1 MDNGAPWKPAPE
13 NTLES
18 LRHAFS
24 LFDGVEFDI
33 RLTADNQLIV
43 HHDRTV
49 SVPEQHLKGHPK
61 WLEEWT
67 LDDLP
72 GLGFLAFED
81 FLDDPAVLKAWRDGG
96 SMGCIEIKRPHP
108 SSAVGGGILG
118 RKHHN
123 EHIAKVMRLAD
134 EALNE
139 RAIPRD
145 NTVFYAFHRGMPDS
159 ARLSSTTRPWAALIP
174 YIPPYGNDTTERL
187 QVLPK
192 FLTTSFARLV
202 KEHRAQGSAMLPCAI
217 EYFQSY
223 TKHLPLGRHVSLE
236 GRALERLTNA
246 REGMPTYVWPTKP
259 HIEHQLL
266 RAGMSALSDHADPML
281 TWLPSG
287 HARWRRPG
295 LQPLLEEEWTRLEQV
310 DQANHLTV
318 LRELESNVP
327 LWSECDDTRR
337 RRLVS
342 EWTRRWKWRPSVDE
356 TLQRFSAETPPD
368 GAPRMIG
375 HRGSGKTS
383 RPVLHP

>member
-1 MDNGAPWKPAPE
+1 
-13 NTLES
+13 
-18 LRHAFS
+18 
-24 LFDGVEFDI
+24 
-33 RLTADNQLIV
+33 
-43 HHDRTV
+43 
-49 SVPEQHLKGHPK
+49 
-61 WLEEWT
+61 
-67 LDDLP
+67 
-72 GLGFLAFED
+72 
-81 FLDDPAVLKAWRDGG
+81 
-96 SMGCIEIKRPHP
+96 MGCIEIKRPHP

-174 YIPPYGNDTTERL
+174 YIPPYGNNTTERL

-266 RAGMSALSDHADPML
+266 RAGMSALSDYADPTL

-318 LRELESNVP
+318 LRELESTVP
-327 LWSECDDTRR
+327 LWSECDDARR

-356 TLQRFSAETPPD
+356 TLQRFSGETPPD

-375 HRGSGKTS
+375 HRGSGKTP